1 MKKVIKRVILV
12 ILVVIML
19 LTGLIFGSGWHKYKQ
34 AVSKLPINEA
44 IIKIKSQENFTP
56 IDEIP
61 LTFINAM
68 VAVEDKRFYNH
79 TGVDFIGVVRAII
92 NNFKAK
98 SMVEG
103 GSGITQ
109 QLVKNIYFMN
119 DNTITRKVAEVF
131 VAIELEKKLSKR
143 EILELYF
150 NVIYYG
156 NGYYNIYDA
165 SMGYFNKPPSK
176 LTNYEA
182 TLLAG
187 IPNAP
192 SVYSLKKNPE
202 LAKQRQKVVVNA
214 MVEMKYLTKEE
225 ANIILSQQ

>member
-1 MKKVIKRVILV
+1 VKKTIKKFIII
-12 ILVVIML
+12 ILVVIL
-19 LTGLIFGSGWHKYKQ
+19 LLSGLFVGAGWYKYKQ
-34 AVSKLPINEA
+34 AISKLPLNDA
-44 IIKIKSQENFTP
+44 IAKIRAQENFTP
-56 IDEIP
+56 IDDIP

-68 VAVEDKRFYNH
+68 IAVEDKRFYKH
-79 TGVDFIGVVRAII
+79 DGIDFIGVVRAIV

-109 QLVKNIYFMN
+109 QLAKNIYFMN
-119 DNTITRKVAEVF
+119 DNTITRKIAEVF
-131 VAIELEKKLSKR
+131 VAVDLEKKLSKR

-165 SMGYFNKPPSK
+165 SMGYFNKPPSE
-176 LTNYEA
+176 LTDYEA

-192 SVYSLKKNPE
+192 SVYSLKNNPD
-202 LAKQRQKVVVNA
+202 LAKQRQKTVINA

-225 ANIILSQQ
+225 ASAILSQQ